1 VSKGSSNHNL
11 DFIYFPTAKQKRIR
25 PKSHEI
31 YSTSNYDNEIEETF
45 DHMLVWNVL
54 NNKEKFEKTV
64 LIREHEKILIGPSSQ
79 STDFFNLQ
87 RIAKSSQK
95 DENIWI
101 LNDGTGKLITHQM
114 SHS

>member
-1 VSKGSSNHNL
+1 MKYIQQAITIIKL
-11 DFIYFPTAKQKRIR
+11 KKR
-25 PKSHEI
+25 
-31 YSTSNYDNEIEETF
+31 STICYVI
-45 DHMLVWNVL
+45 VWNVL

-87 RIAKSSQK
+87 RIAKSSRK

-101 LNDGTGKLITHQM
+101 PNNQTGKLIAHQIV
-114 SHS
+114 HA